1 MASYFRPLGRFST
14 REGLPR
20 PYTEDCAAMPSTIAS
35 QTALPTGFASRVDSI
50 SSFRVGSWLRKYAW
64 FVLGWNIAVVLWGA
78 VVRATASGAGCGN
91 HWPLCNGELIPTS
104 PRITTIIEF
113 THRAMTGGTTVTVL
127 ALLIWTF
134 RATHARHLAR
144 VTAAASTLLLINEA
158 FLGALLVK
166 LGYVVA
172 NQSAGRFIVLP
183 IHLANT
189 LLLLAALALT
199 AHFLGRGSG
208 FMNGSVEFRF
218 LGITLLGL
226 AATVAVG
233 VTGSLAALGDTLF
246 PSATFAQALAQDWSH
261 SSPWILRIRWLHPA
275 FSLLAAAFILGII
288 WISRAR
294 DSEDRKLAN
303 TVIGLM
309 LFQFFLGGFDVL
321 LSAPTWMQIV
331 HLLGADIFWATLVVL
346 AARVTV
352 VPLGC
357 PGNICRFSSGRLSQG
372 ETGLTDSVPQI

>member
-127 ALLIWTF
+127 A
-134 RATHARHLAR
+134 
-144 VTAAASTLLLINEA
+144 LLINEA